1 MTDDEIDATQMAHPK
16 GNNPT
21 ATGAK
26 TLAVG
31 HVRVVTNWTG
41 ISWGVP
47 FLKTLCTPTRLTDCA
62 FVLQTE
68 PIEIEGS
75 TRAWRAHTLRQIE
88 PILNPEPVVPPFR
101 VHGGKDR
108 HHLNDD
114 CVTNGDAPLIQIPT
128 IHRDPPGIHR
138 DF

>member
-31 HVRVVTNWTG
+31 HIRVVTNWTG
-41 ISWGVP
+41 TSCALPQNALHPDSLDRLRI
-47 FLKTLCTPTRLTDCA
+47 FLH
-62 FVLQTE
+62 TE

-128 IHRDPPGIHR
+128 IHRDPPGVDH